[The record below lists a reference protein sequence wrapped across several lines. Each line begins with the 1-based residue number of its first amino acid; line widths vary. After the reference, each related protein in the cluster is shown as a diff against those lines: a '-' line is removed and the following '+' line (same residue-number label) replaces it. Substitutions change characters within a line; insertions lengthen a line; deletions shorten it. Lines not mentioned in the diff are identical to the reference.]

1 MTVAAVILAS
11 SPESALADAAG
22 RPSVRRISEVAWAG
36 GAVPIVVV
44 CDERDGQVA
53 AALTGSQAI
62 LAQPAPDEAGP
73 VGQMARGMRV
83 ALGSVVE
90 TDAGLLWPA
99 GMSWVDAETV
109 TSLIQAHG
117 MGRDRVL
124 RPSWQDQPGWPVLF
138 PISRLDA
145 LEALGTSRSPDELI
159 ADLEAAGV
167 PVEALALGDPGATHA
182 IDVAID
188 DLPVYEGP
196 SEPAGRPPPEWGFP
210 AADASDDDPLRGPA
224 LAPYPQAAE
233 ADEPR

>member
-83 ALGSVVE
+83 ALDSVAE

-99 GMSWVDAETV
+99 RMSWVDAETV

-117 MGRDRVL
+117 MGRDRIL
-124 RPSWQDQPGWPVLF
+124 RPSWGDEPGWPVLF
-138 PISRLDA
+138 PVSRLDA
-145 LEALGTSRSPDELI
+145 LEALGTTRMPDELI

-167 PVEALALGDPGATHA
+167 VVETIDLGDPGTTHDR
-182 IDVAID
+182 DVSLAD
-188 DLPVYEGP
+188 VPAFEGP
-196 SEPAGRPPPEWGFP
+196 GAPVADPAPEWGAP
-210 AADASDDDPLRGPA
+210 AGDRDEDDPLQGPS
-224 LAPYPQAAE
+224 LAPYSQAA
-233 ADEPR
+233 DPDG